1 MTDSTSSIITV
12 WGYHGTSAEAADLI
26 LREGFS
32 IKPSRY
38 HWLGDGVYFF
48 QDAPLR
54 AWEWA
59 LRRYSDPAVIRSL
72 IHLDEDCMD
81 LVDIKWFSLIDEMY
95 PLYLA
100 WYEQMNWPLPVQ
112 NLERKAHGLDC
123 DFFNYVVRTMNE
135 DMKVRIRA
143 IRGVFM
149 EGERILPNSAIF
161 NRAHIQIA
169 VLDTSLIQ
177 ESSLIE
183 TPGGIR

>member
-1 MTDSTSSIITV
+1 MTDATSSIITV
-12 WGYHGTSAEAADLI
+12 WGYHGTSAEAAELI

-59 LRRYSDPAVIRSL
+59 FRRYSDPAVIRSL

-95 PLYLA
+95 RLYLA
-100 WYEQMNWPLPVQ
+100 RYERTQQPLPVQ

-123 DFFNYVVRTMNE
+123 DFFNFMVRL
-135 DMKVRIRA
+135 VFQRRGIRIPA

-149 EGERILPNSAIF
+149 EGDRIFANSAIF

-169 VLDTSLIQ
+169 VLDNSIIQ
-177 ESSLIE
+177 ESSLIQ